1 MTATAQ
7 DAGARFKQGGDIQA
21 APCAACLAGRQS
33 QRGTSGG
40 VSDPPLR
47 LAA

>member
-1 MTATAQ
+1 MLR
-7 DAGARFKQGGDIQA
+7 DAGSVVRRSMGIQA
-21 APCAACLAGRQS
+21 APCAAWRAVRQS

-40 VSDPPLR
+40 VSDPPLW